1 MGTRNTL
8 NNSDTKLYEMVLN
21 RYLSKKYD
29 WFKKIDIEYVAYNS
43 VFLNSSGN
51 MAIQGTIYVDEDWLG
66 NQWREYNYSESFP
79 DLEDEDL
86 GINLGD
92 FIGGDLSQELKEISL
107 ALFAGVTNLGRP
119 THTSWSWIQVR
130 TIDDEDKK
138 IMESIKTIIKENS
151 KKDKIEK
158 LIDKVGFENAC
169 KSVGG
174 IQNVAKLIDVRP
186 IELLD
191 YYFIGTRLST
201 TDLEKYFEV
210 GGYDFEFMP
219 TAISEN
225 YMEGIYIDYTITKG
239 TINLIYGTG
248 ETFDLFDPES
258 RKKEYWWEIEYELID
273 IFRDYSRIYL
283 ERLNYNMDE
292 DTVVHIEVHFDN
304 QT

>member
-1 MGTRNTL
+1 MGTKNKL
-8 NNSDTKLYEMVLN
+8 NDSDTKLYEMVLN
-21 RYLSKKYD
+21 RYMSKKYD
-29 WFKKIDIEYVAYNS
+29 WFQKIDIKDVGYSERAPAH
-43 VFLNSSGN
+43 
-51 MAIQGTIYVDEDWLG
+51 MAINGTIYVDENWLY
-66 NQWREYNYSESFP
+66 NQWRKYHYSTPFP
-79 DLEDEDL
+79 DIKDEEYA
-86 GINLGD
+86 ISLGD
-92 FIGGDLSQELKEISL
+92 FIGGDLSEDLQKTSL
-107 ALFAGVTNLGRP
+107 TLFAGVTNLPRP
-119 THTSWSWIQVR
+119 KYTSWSWIEVR
-130 TIDDEDKK
+130 TIEDEDKK
-138 IMESIKTIIKENS
+138 IMESIKSIIKENS
-151 KKDKIEK
+151 KKDKIKK

-239 TINLIYGTG
+239 TINLIHGTG
-248 ETFDLFDPES
+248 ETFDLFDPEL